1 MQTHHNIANEKEEDG
16 IKSNEKKKYQK
27 PFHFENTLESP
38 KKGV

>member
-16 IKSNEKKKYQK
+16 IKSSEKKYQK